1 MLTLNTGNQV
11 PVDQEIVCIH
21 TRYGDI
27 KDGDAGY
34 ILETKVMFAIFVST
48 KSRNYKLL
56 LLCTTVVPTV
66 LPGNSSSRD
75 MTPDTS
81 PSTSAPG
88 L

>member
-34 ILETKVMFAIFVST
+34 ILETKVMFVIFVSNPET
-48 KSRNYKLL
+48 ISCYY
-56 LLCTTVVPTV
+56 CAQV
-66 LPGNSSSRD
+66 
-75 MTPDTS
+75 
-81 PSTSAPG
+81 
-88 L
+88 